1 MSKCITTIYV
11 DRDILDR
18 AKLQNIN
25 ISKFIENTL
34 RIRLN
39 IVEKPD
45 ENEPLNK
52 QIAKAEVEL
61 SESQRK
67 LTMLQ
72 NRQKDIETEEK
83 KEILERRVI
92 DL

>member
-11 DRDILDR
+11 DRDVLDR
-18 AKLQNIN
+18 AKLQGIN
-25 ISKFIENTL
+25 VSKFTEDTL

-39 IVEKPD
+39 LVKKPN
-45 ENEPLNK
+45 ENEPLEK

-67 LTMLQ
+67 LTILQ